1 MNRRIAL
8 AVRGTMLLA
17 VVASA
22 WALSPAPAL
31 ADPTQ
36 GFSIGGGVGRYNLSI
51 HNATEF
57 SNAITG
63 YSTNDTAYQFFA
75 KWRFAP
81 FLALEG
87 QYMNLGT
94 SSSYLGPVEELRTHT
109 SGWAPW
115 LVATVPLGAINSG
128 VIGPF
133 EIFAKAG
140 EYFYQYHTDYITP
153 GGTYLTSSDTYN
165 HFVWGGGLGLVFIQ
179 HLDVRLEYDQL
190 NIQNSSTSDALW
202 LTAAFN
208 F

>member
-1 MNRRIAL
+1 MNRRITL
-8 AVRGTMLLA
+8 GTRSTVLLA
-17 VVASA
+17 VAACA
-22 WALSPAPAL
+22 WALAPIPAR
-31 ADPTQ
+31 ADPAQ
-36 GFSIGGGVGRYNLSI
+36 GFSLGGGVGRYDLSI
-51 HNATEF
+51 HNASEF
-57 SNAITG
+57 GNAITT

-94 SSSYLGPVEELRTHT
+94 NSSYLGPIAQLRTHT

-115 LVATVPLGAINSG
+115 LVATLPLGPVNSG
-128 VIGPF
+128 VVGPF
-133 EIFAKAG
+133 EIFVKAG

-153 GGTYLTSSDTYN
+153 HGTYLTSSDTYN
-165 HFVWGGGLGLVFIQ
+165 HFVYGGGLGLVFVQ
-179 HLDVRLEYDQL
+179 RLDVRLEYDAL
-190 NIQNSSTSDALW
+190 NIQNSSTSNALW